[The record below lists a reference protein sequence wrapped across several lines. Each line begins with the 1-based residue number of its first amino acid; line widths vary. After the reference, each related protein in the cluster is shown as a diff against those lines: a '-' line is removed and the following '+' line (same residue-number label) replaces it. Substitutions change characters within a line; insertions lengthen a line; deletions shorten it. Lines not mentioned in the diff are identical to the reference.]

1 MRKDVEILDKVGILT
16 CLKSRM
22 SFILPW
28 TQVMLNHQLPLDQ
41 TLTALFQEYGLPLGI
56 QPQRATVQYSNKGA
70 QFQCNGALAS
80 AKMLKQNPR
89 QLAQV
94 WIAHF

>member
-1 MRKDVEILDKVGILT
+1 
-16 CLKSRM
+16 
-22 SFILPW
+22 
-28 TQVMLNHQLPLDQ
+28 MLNPQLPLDQ

-89 QLAQV
+89 QLAQA
-94 WIAHF
+94 WIDSFSDEHRALFSVLDIAGPGFINISLTAA